1 MAEYAPIKSGQLVVR
16 YHAPWRRRLALS
28 AGIVGAVLV
37 VYGAYEWGRFD
48 GGYSIAAAAQERR
61 DHAAEIK
68 TLKADNADLRGR
80 ITDADMARSV
90 DRKSYDSVET
100 TLHDLQGQVQHQR
113 EELAF
118 YRGIVSPEDG
128 VGGLRIQRLDV
139 LGDNA
144 ERHYK
149 LRVVLMQSMR
159 QDATVTGS
167 FTVELEGV
175 RDKQPVHLTLA
186 EAGGQVR
193 DGGDV
198 PFSFRY
204 FQSIE
209 RELTLPE
216 GFEPSAI
223 NVEVKSP
230 RQAPLRQSF
239 PWQVITTG

>member
-1 MAEYAPIKSGQLVVR
+1 MSEYAPIKAGQLVVR
-16 YHAPWRRRLALS
+16 YHAPWRRRLLI
-28 AGIVGAVLV
+28 AGAAIGAVLF

-48 GGYSIAAAAQERR
+48 GGYSVFVAAQEHR
-61 DHAAEIK
+61 DHAAQV
-68 TLKADNADLRGR
+68 KALQLENADLRSR
-80 ITDADMARSV
+80 VTDADLARSV
-90 DRKSYDSVET
+90 DRKSYSDVET
-100 TLHDLQGQVQHQR
+100 ALHDLQAQVQRQR

-139 LGDNA
+139 LAGNA
-144 ERHYK
+144 NRHYK

-159 QDATVTGS
+159 QDATVSGS
-167 FTVELEGV
+167 LIVELEGA
-175 RDKQPVHLTLA
+175 RGKEPAHITLA

-193 DGGDV
+193 DSGDV

-209 RELTLPE
+209 REVTLPD

-223 NVEVKSP
+223 NVEVRSS
-230 RQAPLRQSF
+230 RQPPLRQSF
-239 PWQVITTG
+239 PWQVITSG